1 MTHQEYESYLSRIE
15 QLIHVDFT
23 KPSDELEELM
33 DIAEQVWEYE
43 ETIYGN
49 QSLPDRN

>member
-1 MTHQEYESYLSRIE
+1 MTKEEYETLLARIE

-43 ETIYGN
+43 EANGT
-49 QSLPDRN
+49 